1 MSRRSGSH
9 AARAPEAQVN
19 SPPLAATSAPTF
31 TRQPRRLGFGQTLLA
46 SFNDPIHALKTALA
60 LARGYRCLAFA
71 RLRGVRFRAGRNLR
85 IYGSLSVKGPGEI
98 IFGDDVC
105 VIGDATPWTY
115 SPSARIVV
123 GNRVMMGS
131 ARFGCVKEITIGDD
145 AILAEVSIA
154 DTDFHSTWAN
164 RHSDSAPIRV
174 APVHVGRNAW
184 LGQASAL
191 LPGVSIGENSVVSY
205 GAVCMRAF
213 PANVIIIGNPAK
225 VAAPIP
231 SGSGPMRAPDS
242 IADPEF
248 PAVRQPRSSKP
259 GL

>member
-1 MSRRSGSH
+1 M
-9 AARAPEAQVN
+9 
-19 SPPLAATSAPTF
+19 
-31 TRQPRRLGFGQTLLA
+31 
-46 SFNDPIHALKTALA
+46 
-60 LARGYRCLAFA
+60 
-71 RLRGVRFRAGRNLR
+71 
-85 IYGSLSVKGPGEI
+85 KGPGEI

-115 SPSARIVV
+115 SPNARLVV

-131 ARFGCVKEITIGDD
+131 ARFGCIQEITIGDD

-191 LPGVSIGENSVVSY
+191 LPGASIGENSTVSY

-231 SGSGPMRAPDS
+231 SGSVSVHAPDGTTG
-242 IADPEF
+242 PQP
-248 PAVRQPRSSKP
+248 PAARQPRNSKP
-259 GL
+259 GS

>member
-9 AARAPEAQVN
+9 AARAPESHVQPT
-19 SPPLAATSAPTF
+19 PPDATNAPTF
-31 TRQPRRLGFGQTLLA
+31 TRQPRRLGVAQTVRA
-46 SFNDPIHALKTALA
+46 AIRDPIHALKTALA
-60 LARGYRCLAFA
+60 LGRGYRCRAFA

-115 SPSARIVV
+115 SPNARLVV

-131 ARFGCVKEITIGDD
+131 ARFGCVQEITIGDD

-191 LPGVSIGENSVVSY
+191 LPGASIGENSTVSY

-231 SGSGPMRAPDS
+231 SGSAPGRPTD
-242 IADPEF
+242 AANPEP
-248 PAVRQPRSSKP
+248 PAARQPRSSKP

>member
-1 MSRRSGSH
+1 
-9 AARAPEAQVN
+9 
-19 SPPLAATSAPTF
+19 
-31 TRQPRRLGFGQTLLA
+31 
-46 SFNDPIHALKTALA
+46 
-60 LARGYRCLAFA
+60 
-71 RLRGVRFRAGRNLR
+71 
-85 IYGSLSVKGPGEI
+85 VKGPGEI
-98 IFGDDVC
+98 IFGDDVS

-115 SPSARIVV
+115 SPKARIVV

-131 ARFGCVKEITIGDD
+131 ARFGCMQEITIGDD

-164 RHSDSAPIRV
+164 RHSESAPIRV

-191 LPGVSIGENSVVSY
+191 LPGASIGENSTVSY

-225 VAAPIP
+225 VASPIP
-231 SGSGPMRAPDS
+231 SGSAPVRPPDS
-242 IADPEF
+242 ATDPA
-248 PAVRQPRSSKP
+248 PQAARQPRSSKP
-259 GL
+259 GV